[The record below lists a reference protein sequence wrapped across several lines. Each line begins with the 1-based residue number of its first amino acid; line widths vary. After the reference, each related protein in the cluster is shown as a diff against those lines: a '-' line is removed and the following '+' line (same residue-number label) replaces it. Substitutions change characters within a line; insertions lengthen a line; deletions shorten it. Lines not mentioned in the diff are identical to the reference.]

1 MDKRYQ
7 VFISST
13 YTDLIKERQEVLQAL
28 LEMDCLPAGM
38 ELFPSA
44 NEDPWA
50 VIERVI
56 DNSDYYVV
64 IVGGRYGSLTADGL
78 SYTEREFDYAVEN
91 GKYIL
96 GFVDAR
102 HADNVLDEGQNDP
115 ISKIKLDKFI
125 KKVKT
130 KTIKTYSSPQELG
143 GIVSRGLHNAIKR
156 SPQEGWVRGKH
167 ALTPEALAG
176 RAQLG
181 ERIAQLELELLQ
193 TKSVV
198 DSRFAD
204 FAAGEE
210 EFEVAFKVLDALG
223 NENEDIWVEFTWD
236 EILTI
241 LGPEM
246 IDEKSEELIRE
257 RLEDEGIAR
266 APKEILKKYLNLFG
280 GVRARIDRANW
291 AQIINQLRRLDLIVK
306 GEKKRSPSD
315 QSVYWRLSEKGDA
328 RLSDFLGV
336 RSNVTMTDPES

>member
-1 MDKRYQ
+1 M
-7 VFISST
+7 
-13 YTDLIKERQEVLQAL
+13 DLIQERQEVLQAL

-38 ELFPSA
+38 ELFPST

-64 IVGGRYGSLTADGL
+64 IVGGRYGSLTAEGL
-78 SYTEREFDYAVEN
+78 SYTEREFDYAVES

-96 GFVDAR
+96 GFIDAR
-102 HADNVLDEGQNDP
+102 HSDNVLDEGQNDP
-115 ISKIKLDKFI
+115 KSKIKLDGFI

-143 GIVSRGLHNAIKR
+143 GIVSRGLHNAISR
-156 SPQEGWVRGKH
+156 SPKEGWVRGKY
-167 ALTPEALAG
+167 ALTPEAVAEK
-176 RAQLG
+176 AQLG

-193 TKSVV
+193 TKNAV

-204 FAAGEE
+204 FAAGEDE
-210 EFEVAFKVLDALG
+210 YEVAYTVFDVLG
-223 NENEDIWVEFTWD
+223 NENEKISVKYTWD

-246 IDEKSEELIRE
+246 IDEKSEELIRM
-257 RLEDEGIAR
+257 RLEAEGIVR
-266 APKEILKKYLNLFG
+266 APKEILNRYINVFG
-280 GVRARIDRANW
+280 GPKARIDRANW
-291 AQIINQLRRLDLIVK
+291 AQIINQLRRLGLIVK

-315 QSVYWRLSEKGDA
+315 QRVYWKLSEKGDA

-336 RSNVTMTDPES
+336 RSNIPMTNPDT